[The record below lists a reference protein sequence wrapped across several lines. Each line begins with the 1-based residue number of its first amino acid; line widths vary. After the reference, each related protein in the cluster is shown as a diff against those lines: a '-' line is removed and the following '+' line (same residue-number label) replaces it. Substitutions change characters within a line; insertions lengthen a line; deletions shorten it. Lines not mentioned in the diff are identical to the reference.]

1 MRNVTFGS
9 LILLIVLLGAACG
22 SGDDSDQL
30 PDQETGSPTLQ
41 LSTGPISENEFRV
54 QVRQLAL
61 VQSQSFDSVCG
72 FFSPT
77 ANSFSAPELLELFQ
91 RLNVFTSRTPIA
103 QAVLDDEI
111 RAVEILAEECESL
124 T

>member
-1 MRNVTFGS
+1 MRNITFGS
-9 LILLIVLLGAACG
+9 LILLIVLLGAAC
-22 SGDDSDQL
+22 SGDGDQL

-54 QVRQLAL
+54 QVRQSAL
-61 VQSQSFDSVCG
+61 VQSQIFDSVCG

-77 ANSFSAPELLELFQ
+77 ANSISAPEFLEVFQ
-91 RLNVFTSRTPIA
+91 RQNAFTSRTPIA

-111 RAVEILAEECESL
+111 RAVEIIGEECESL